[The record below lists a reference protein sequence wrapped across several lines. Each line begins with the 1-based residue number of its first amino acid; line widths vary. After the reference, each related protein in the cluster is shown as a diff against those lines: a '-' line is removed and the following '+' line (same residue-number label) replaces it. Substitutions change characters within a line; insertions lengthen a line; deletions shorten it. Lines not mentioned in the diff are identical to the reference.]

1 MIERGAKTVLIR
13 PAPVPGYR
21 GSRSFGYSEFDPFW
35 KAVEEADIL
44 VSMHSS
50 DSGYTRY
57 QNDWIGQTDEMLP
70 FRLDPF
76 RAISVG
82 KRPMED
88 TMTAYLCHGVFSRFP
103 KLRVASIES
112 GGDWVAGFLEHVA
125 DTYKKMPQAFEED
138 PVEQF
143 KTHVWISPFHE
154 DNLGRLID
162 TIGADHVLFGSD
174 YPHPEGLAE
183 PRSYAEHLPAG
194 LSDEDMRKIMGGNLA
209 RDHEGRR
216 AGRRRGVA
224 PPPIAAPRVLTIGS
238 ARPSRE
244 PDHGESEMPDY
255 KYVLYET
262 VDDGTIARIMLNR
275 PDARNAQNRGLLV
288 ELNDAFLQAEA
299 DDTVRVVILGGTGTM
314 FSSGHDL
321 GSKASREEYT
331 PGPNQHPSHTIN
343 GATRKGAE
351 SLMLQEWHYFFEN
364 TRRWRNLRKITIG
377 QAHGDV
383 YAAGLMLLWACD
395 LIVAAEGT
403 RFADVVGSRLGMCGV
418 EYFAH
423 PWEFGPRKAKELLLT
438 GDSIDAEEAHGLGMV
453 SKIFPQDELE
463 ERTVEFARRIAQL
476 PTMTSLLIKESV
488 NQSVDNMGFYNA
500 LNACFTLH
508 ELNHS
513 HWAWVNEDRF
523 PVAKEDSGIPNWK
536 EAPPIVPAVKDKVR
550 ADS

>member
-1 MIERGAKTVLIR
+1 
-13 PAPVPGYR
+13 
-21 GSRSFGYSEFDPFW
+21 
-35 KAVEEADIL
+35 
-44 VSMHSS
+44 
-50 DSGYTRY
+50 
-57 QNDWIGQTDEMLP
+57 
-70 FRLDPF
+70 
-76 RAISVG
+76 
-82 KRPMED
+82 
-88 TMTAYLCHGVFSRFP
+88 
-103 KLRVASIES
+103 
-112 GGDWVAGFLEHVA
+112 
-125 DTYKKMPQAFEED
+125 
-138 PVEQF
+138 
-143 KTHVWISPFHE
+143 
-154 DNLGRLID
+154 
-162 TIGADHVLFGSD
+162 
-174 YPHPEGLAE
+174 
-183 PRSYAEHLPAG
+183 
-194 LSDEDMRKIMGGNLA
+194 
-209 RDHEGRR
+209 
-216 AGRRRGVA
+216 
-224 PPPIAAPRVLTIGS
+224 
-238 ARPSRE
+238 
-244 PDHGESEMPDY
+244 MPDY

-275 PDARNAQNRGLLV
+275 PEARNAQNRGLLV

-299 DDTVRVVILGGTGTM
+299 DDTVRVVILGGTGPM

-321 GSKASREEYT
+321 GSKASREEYM
-331 PGPNQHPSHTIN
+331 PGPNQHPTHTMN
-343 GATRKGAE
+343 GATRKGSE
-351 SLMLQEWHYFFEN
+351 SLMLQEWHYFYDN

-403 RFADVVGSRLGMCGV
+403 RFADVVGARLGMCGV

-453 SKIFPQDELE
+453 SKIFPQEQLE

-536 EAPPIVPAVKDKVR
+536 EAPPIVGAVKDKVR
-550 ADS
+550 SDT

>member
-1 MIERGAKTVLIR
+1 
-13 PAPVPGYR
+13 
-21 GSRSFGYSEFDPFW
+21 
-35 KAVEEADIL
+35 
-44 VSMHSS
+44 
-50 DSGYTRY
+50 
-57 QNDWIGQTDEMLP
+57 
-70 FRLDPF
+70 
-76 RAISVG
+76 
-82 KRPMED
+82 
-88 TMTAYLCHGVFSRFP
+88 
-103 KLRVASIES
+103 
-112 GGDWVAGFLEHVA
+112 
-125 DTYKKMPQAFEED
+125 
-138 PVEQF
+138 
-143 KTHVWISPFHE
+143 
-154 DNLGRLID
+154 
-162 TIGADHVLFGSD
+162 
-174 YPHPEGLAE
+174 
-183 PRSYAEHLPAG
+183 
-194 LSDEDMRKIMGGNLA
+194 
-209 RDHEGRR
+209 
-216 AGRRRGVA
+216 
-224 PPPIAAPRVLTIGS
+224 
-238 ARPSRE
+238 
-244 PDHGESEMPDY
+244 MPDY

-288 ELNDAFLQAEA
+288 ELNDAFMRAEA
-299 DDTVRVVILGGTGTM
+299 DDTVRIVILGGTGPM

-321 GSKASREEYT
+321 GSKAAREEGT
-331 PGPNQHPSHTIN
+331 PGPTLHPSRTIN

-351 SLMLQEWHYFFEN
+351 SLMLQEWHYFYDN

-453 SKIFPQDELE
+453 SKIFPQDDLE